1 MITSHGASSVLE
13 GSRNA
18 ASLKSEPVPASG
30 SRPATKFAAVLQE
43 SARQQDQGI
52 ARNNASRDERQTT
65 TLAPSTPPSRSA
77 EERKTTRTAD
87 SSPAPDRSGEERE
100 PTDAAD
106 VADVADVAERAES
119 AEGAKA
125 NGTERSAAPKVPAKS
140 PNVGDD
146 APSEK
151 STEIDGSLAWTSAVN
166 DPEGGSD
173 RPLGLASILT
183 GPQDHEKLPGTA
195 NDEPHAASTT
205 PDLYPVALQT
215 AAPVPAEAALQASP
229 QKLLLDSANVKS
241 GPLAERPAGAAATD
255 PVVGTTI
262 TPPASDLAALPGW
275 LQQFNKAAGLNA
287 DPQTP
292 AGPLAGL
299 VAAPAGPS
307 HTLTAGPL
315 APTTPLHAAPGS
327 PEFPQQLGVE
337 VMLMAR
343 DGVGRAVLTLNPAD
357 LGPIQIDLKMHAQV
371 VDLSFAV
378 AHGATREAI
387 TQSLPKLG
395 EMLAAQGLSLGS
407 SHVGGESAGHG
418 ASTSQQDP
426 RSPAGNGW
434 PPHESGRGVGHAMD
448 RRSLVALTA
457 SARGGIDLYA

>member
-13 GSRNA
+13 GGRNA
-18 ASLKSEPVPASG
+18 ASLKSEPVPAAG
-30 SRPATKFAAVLQE
+30 SRPATKFSAVLQE

-65 TLAPSTPPSRSA
+65 TPAPSTPPSRSA
-77 EERKTTRTAD
+77 EGRKTTRTGD
-87 SSPAPDRSGEERE
+87 SSPAPDRSGDERE

-106 VADVADVAERAES
+106 VAESAES
-119 AEGAKA
+119 AESAEGAEGAKA

-140 PNVGDD
+140 PD
-146 APSEK
+146 ADALSEE

-173 RPLGLASILT
+173 RPSGLAPILT
-183 GPQDHEKLPGTA
+183 GPQDHEKVSGTD
-195 NDEPHAASTT
+195 NDQPHAALTT

-229 QKLLLDSANVKS
+229 QKLLLDSANAKS

-255 PVVGTTI
+255 PVVGAV

-307 HTLTAGPL
+307 HTLAAGPL

-343 DGVGRAVLTLNPAD
+343 DGVARAVLTLNPAD

-371 VDLSFAV
+371 ADLSFAV

-457 SARGGIDLYA
+457 AARGGIDLYA

>member
-13 GSRNA
+13 GGRNA
-18 ASLKSEPVPASG
+18 VSLKSEPVPAAG
-30 SRPATKFAAVLQE
+30 SRPATKFSAVLQE
-43 SARQQDQGI
+43 SARQQDQDI
-52 ARNNASRDERQTT
+52 ARNSTARDERQTT
-65 TLAPSTPPSRSA
+65 PPAPSTTSSRSI
-77 EERKTTRTAD
+77 EGRKTTRTAD

-106 VADVADVAERAES
+106 VAES
-119 AEGAKA
+119 AESAKA
-125 NGTERSAAPKVPAKS
+125 NGAERSAAPKVPAKS
-140 PNVGDD
+140 PNAD
-146 APSEK
+146 ADALSEV
-151 STEIDGSLAWTSAVN
+151 STEMDGSLAWTSAVN
-166 DPEGGSD
+166 DPDGGSD
-173 RPLGLASILT
+173 RPSGLASILT
-183 GPQDHEKLPGTA
+183 GPQDHEKVPGTA
-195 NDEPHAASTT
+195 NDQPHAASTT
-205 PDLYPVALQT
+205 PDLYPVALQA

-229 QKLLLDSANVKS
+229 QKLLLESADAKA
-241 GPLAERPAGAAATD
+241 GQLAERPAGAAATD
-255 PVVGTTI
+255 PVVGTV
-262 TPPASDLAALPGW
+262 TPPASDLPALPGW

-299 VAAPAGPS
+299 VAAPGWPS
-307 HTLTAGPL
+307 HTLAAGPL

-343 DGVGRAVLTLNPAD
+343 DGVGRAILTLNPAD
-357 LGPIQIDLKMHAQV
+357 LGPIQIDLKIHAQV
-371 VDLSFAV
+371 ADLSFAV

-407 SHVGGESAGHG
+407 SHVGGEGAGHG
-418 ASTSQQDP
+418 ASTSQQDT

-434 PPHESGRGVGHAMD
+434 APHDSGRGVGHVMD

>member
-13 GSRNA
+13 GGRNA
-18 ASLKSEPVPASG
+18 VSLKSEPVPAAG
-30 SRPATKFAAVLQE
+30 SRPATKFSAVLQE
-43 SARQQDQGI
+43 SARQQDQDI
-52 ARNNASRDERQTT
+52 ARNNTSRNERQTT
-65 TLAPSTPPSRSA
+65 TPATSTPPSRSA
-77 EERKTTRTAD
+77 EGRKTTRAAD
-87 SSPAPDRSGEERE
+87 ASLAPARSGDERE

-106 VADVADVAERAES
+106 VAESAEGAEG

-140 PNVGDD
+140 SNVGDD
-146 APSEK
+146 APSEE
-151 STEIDGSLAWTSAVN
+151 STEMDGSLAWTSAVN
-166 DPEGGSD
+166 DPEGRSD
-173 RPLGLASILT
+173 HPSGLASILT
-183 GPQDHEKLPGTA
+183 GPQDHEKVPGTA
-195 NDEPHAASTT
+195 NDQLHAAATT
-205 PDLYPVALQT
+205 LEPYPVALQT

-229 QKLLLDSANVKS
+229 QKPLLESANAKA
-241 GPLAERPAGAAATD
+241 GPLAERPAGAAATG
-255 PVVGTTI
+255 PVVGTI
-262 TPPASDLAALPGW
+262 TPPALDLAALPGW

-299 VAAPAGPS
+299 VAAPGGPS
-307 HTLTAGPL
+307 HTLAAGPL

-343 DGVGRAVLTLNPAD
+343 DGVGRAILTLNPAD

-371 VDLSFAV
+371 ADLSFAV

-407 SHVGGESAGHG
+407 SHVGGEGAGHG
-418 ASTSQQDP
+418 ASTSQQDT
-426 RSPAGNGW
+426 RSPADNGW
-434 PPHESGRGVGHAMD
+434 PPHDNGRRAGHAMD